1 MLLFSV
7 FFSFIFLLIFQVH
20 CSRFLSAHPLLV
32 TQQFYTQNSC
42 RQTKFESWPRLQI
55 TTLLSALHLGPLI
68 RVFITVQSG
77 HHGPRRTSSPVS
89 SPFPPWCPH
98 WPAWATALCTHEPD
112 WAPHSSTQ
120 LCPPQIGPY
129 IPHIF
134 CLHHVSEV
142 RPLSVCFNPC
152 PFPATPGYTLPCTS
166 SPVHPPHRVTLS
178 SWPYNVK
185 YLHNLAV
192 AAKIT
197 HCKRFLWSW
206 MHNVMSIIA
215 ADLVS
220 LQPKTV
226 SDKVLEVSDFLKF
239 FINSSEPP

>member
-1 MLLFSV
+1 MPPT
-7 FFSFIFLLIFQVH
+7 QVRILTSTTNYH
-20 CSRFLSAHPLLV
+20 TPLCFAFGSPCPCVHNSAIWPSW
-32 TQQFYTQNSC
+32 TQKNQLPS
-42 RQTKFESWPRLQI
+42 
-55 TTLLSALHLGPLI
+55 
-68 RVFITVQSG
+68 VQSF
-77 HHGPRRTSSPVS
+77 PTMVPSLASMSNSSV
-89 SPFPPWCPH
+89 H
-98 WPAWATALCTHEPD
+98 WWPD

-206 MHNVMSIIA
+206 VHNVMSIIA

-226 SDKVLEVSDFLKF
+226 SDKVLEVSDFLKI